1 VKDIFIAG
9 VDGLKEFPEIIESI
23 HPRTQVQLCMAAQAS
38 RQRSAVGLSRSDC
51 GTALGGAGGLMES
64 NPHYIDN
71 TSTQQSTSWKR
82 YLRTLFK
89 RRL

>member
-38 RQRSAVGLSRSDC
+38 RQRSAVGLSRGKQPPLHRQDEYA
-51 GTALGGAGGLMES
+51 TVDELE
-64 NPHYIDN
+64 
-71 TSTQQSTSWKR
+71 
-82 YLRTLFK
+82 TLFENP
-89 RRL
+89 L